1 MKPVAVILTIAFTF
15 VALSVTVWLGRYQ
28 GVIDLPQLSGGPPTE
43 AVPGSLEIPANGPF
57 GKAVPVEMTYDFGVL
72 SIGSKGSHV
81 FVVKNEGQGPLRVKT
96 GKTSCIQCTVGG
108 VSREDDILPGES
120 VDVTIKWEIKSPNEK
135 FRQWAE
141 VHTTDPDNKRI
152 ELSIEGRVDRPLRLT
167 PEDVWVVGDLL
178 PDVPTVVRGTLYS
191 LILDEVT
198 IDKFECVNPHVSV
211 TWEPATPETLAE
223 LKAKS
228 GVQITVSVAA
238 SSPLGPLRESI
249 TLVSPH
255 NGGTSIQLGLTGQRS
270 GPIEFKGPRWNPE
283 TNFLTLGEFPANKGI
298 KSKLYL
304 YVRDLEGEL
313 VVESIEQKY
322 NAVKFTFPPTGKVI
336 GKSKLYEVEVE
347 IPPGSSAK
355 RRGEDAEQIRLKLN
369 HPNAKEYRFYVS
381 YHSL

>member
-1 MKPVAVILTIAFTF
+1 MKPVAVILTIAFAF

-28 GVIDLPQLSGGPPTE
+28 GVVVMPQLMDGSPAETNLGG
-43 AVPGSLEIPANGPF
+43 LELPANGPF
-57 GKAVPVEMTYDFGVL
+57 GKAVPAETAHDFGTV
-72 SIGSKGSHV
+72 IHGSKGSHV
-81 FVVKNEGQGPLRVKT
+81 FVIKNEGQGPLRVKT
-96 GKTSCIQCTVGG
+96 GKTSCSQCTVGG

-120 VDVTIKWEIKSPNEK
+120 VDVTIKWEIKAPNEK

-152 ELSIEGRVDRPLRLT
+152 QLTIEGQVDRPLRLT
-167 PEDVWVVGDLL
+167 PEGVWGIGDLL
-178 PDVPTVVRGTLYS
+178 PDEPTVVRGMLYS
-191 LILDEVT
+191 TILDEVT
-198 IDKFECVNPHVSV
+198 IDKFECVNPKVTV

-228 GVQITVSVAA
+228 GLQITVRVAA
-238 SSPLGPLRESI
+238 DSPLGPLRESI
-249 TLVSPH
+249 NLVTPLD
-255 NGGTSIQLGLTGQRS
+255 GGTNIPLGLTGQRS
-270 GPIEFKGPRWNPE
+270 GPIEFKGPRWNSE

-322 NAVKFTFPPTGKVI
+322 NSVKFTVPPTGKVI

-347 IPPGSSAK
+347 IPPGSSIK

-369 HPNAKEYRFYVS
+369 HPSAKEYRFYVS

>member
-1 MKPVAVILTIAFTF
+1 MKPVAVILTIAFAF

-28 GVIDLPQLSGGPPTE
+28 GVVAMPQLIDGSSAETVLGG
-43 AVPGSLEIPANGPF
+43 LELPANGPF
-57 GKAVPVEMTYDFGVL
+57 GKAVPVEMTHDFGVL
-72 SIGSKGSHV
+72 PLGSKGSHV
-81 FVVKNEGQGPLRVKT
+81 FVIKNEGQGPLRVRT

-108 VSREDDILPGES
+108 VSREDDIPPGES

-167 PEDVWVVGDLL
+167 PEEVWVIGDLL

-198 IDKFECVNPHVSV
+198 LDKFECVNPKVSV
-211 TWEPATPETLAE
+211 TWEPATPEALTE

-228 GVQITVSVAA
+228 GLQITVSVAA
-238 SSPLGPLRESI
+238 DSPLGPLRESI
-249 TLVSPH
+249 NLVSPH
-255 NGGTSIQLGLTGQRS
+255 DGGTNISLGLTGQRS
-270 GPIEFKGPRWNPE
+270 GPIEFKGPKWNSE
-283 TNFLTLGEFPANKGI
+283 TNFLTLGEFPASKGI
-298 KSKLYL
+298 KSKLFL

-313 VVESIEQKY
+313 VVDSIEQKY
-322 NAVKFTFPPTGKVI
+322 NSVKFTFPPTGKVI

-347 IPPGSSAK
+347 IPPGSSFK
-355 RRGEDAEQIRLKLN
+355 RRGEAAEHIRLKLN
-369 HPNAKEYRFYVS
+369 HPHAKEYRFYVS

>member
-1 MKPVAVILTIAFTF
+1 MKPVAVILTIAFAF

-28 GVIDLPQLSGGPPTE
+28 GVVAMPQLNDGSSAETILGG
-43 AVPGSLEIPANGPF
+43 LEISANGPF
-57 GKAVPVEMTYDFGVL
+57 GKAVPAETTHDFGTVTH
-72 SIGSKGSHV
+72 GFKGSHV
-81 FVVKNEGQGPLRVKT
+81 FVIKNEGQGPLRVKT
-96 GKTSCIQCTVGG
+96 GKTSCSQCTVGG
-108 VSREDDILPGES
+108 VSREDDIPPGES
-120 VDVTIKWEIKSPNEK
+120 VDVTIKWEIKALNET

-167 PEDVWVVGDLL
+167 PEGVWGIGDLL
-178 PDVPTVVRGTLYS
+178 PDKPTVVRGMLYS
-191 LILDEVT
+191 MILDEVT
-198 IDKFECVNPHVSV
+198 IDKFECANPHVAV

-228 GVQITVSVAA
+228 GLQITVRVAA
-238 SSPLGPLRESI
+238 DSPLGPLRESI
-249 TLVSPH
+249 NLVSPH
-255 NGGTSIQLGLTGQRS
+255 DGGTNIPLGLTGQRS

-313 VVESIEQKY
+313 VVESVEQKY

-347 IPPGSSAK
+347 IPPGSSFN
-355 RRGEDAEQIRLKLN
+355 RRGEAAEQIRLKLN
-369 HPNAKEYRFYVS
+369 HPHAKEYRFYVS

>member
-57 GKAVPVEMTYDFGVL
+57 GKAVPVEISHDFGVL
-72 SIGSKGSHV
+72 TLGSKGSHV
-81 FVVKNEGQGPLRVKT
+81 FVIKNEGQGPLRVKT

-270 GPIEFKGPRWNPE
+270 GPIEIKGPRWNPE
-283 TNFLTLGEFPANKGI
+283 TNF
-298 KSKLYL
+298 
-304 YVRDLEGEL
+304 
-313 VVESIEQKY
+313 
-322 NAVKFTFPPTGKVI
+322 
-336 GKSKLYEVEVE
+336 
-347 IPPGSSAK
+347 
-355 RRGEDAEQIRLKLN
+355 
-369 HPNAKEYRFYVS
+369 
-381 YHSL
+381 

>member
-1 MKPVAVILTIAFTF
+1 M
-15 VALSVTVWLGRYQ
+15 
-28 GVIDLPQLSGGPPTE
+28 
-43 AVPGSLEIPANGPF
+43 
-57 GKAVPVEMTYDFGVL
+57 
-72 SIGSKGSHV
+72 
-81 FVVKNEGQGPLRVKT
+81 
-96 GKTSCIQCTVGG
+96 
-108 VSREDDILPGES
+108 
-120 VDVTIKWEIKSPNEK
+120 
-135 FRQWAE
+135 
-141 VHTTDPDNKRI
+141 
-152 ELSIEGRVDRPLRLT
+152 
-167 PEDVWVVGDLL
+167 
-178 PDVPTVVRGTLYS
+178 
-191 LILDEVT
+191 
-198 IDKFECVNPHVSV
+198 
-211 TWEPATPETLAE
+211 
-223 LKAKS
+223 
-228 GVQITVSVAA
+228 
-238 SSPLGPLRESI
+238 
-249 TLVSPH
+249 SPH

-322 NAVKFTFPPTGKVI
+322 NAVKFSFPPTGKVI

>member
-1 MKPVAVILTIAFTF
+1 MKPVAVILTIAFAF

-28 GVIDLPQLSGGPPTE
+28 GVVAMPQLNDGSSAETILGG
-43 AVPGSLEIPANGPF
+43 LEISANGPF
-57 GKAVPVEMTYDFGVL
+57 GKAVPAETTHDFGTVTH
-72 SIGSKGSHV
+72 GFKGSHV
-81 FVVKNEGQGPLRVKT
+81 FVIKNEGQGPLRVKT
-96 GKTSCIQCTVGG
+96 GKTSCSQCTVGG
-108 VSREDDILPGES
+108 VSREDDIPPGES
-120 VDVTIKWEIKSPNEK
+120 VDVTIKWEIKALNET

-167 PEDVWVVGDLL
+167 PEGVWGIGDLL
-178 PDVPTVVRGTLYS
+178 PDKPTVVRGMLYS
-191 LILDEVT
+191 MILDEVT
-198 IDKFECVNPHVSV
+198 IDKSECANPHVAV

-228 GVQITVSVAA
+228 GLQITVRVAA
-238 SSPLGPLRESI
+238 DSPLGPLRESI
-249 TLVSPH
+249 NLVSPH
-255 NGGTSIQLGLTGQRS
+255 DGGTNIPLGLTGQRS

-313 VVESIEQKY
+313 VVESVEQKY

-347 IPPGSSAK
+347 IPPGSSFN
-355 RRGEDAEQIRLKLN
+355 RRGEAAEQIRLKLN
-369 HPNAKEYRFYVS
+369 HPHAKEYRFYVS